1 MKDTKSA
8 RAADRL
14 EALEAGTQQP
24 SRALIL
30 KMAHKYRRPLVTFYL
45 DAPPARGDRGEDF
58 RSLPT
63 KQTDTEGLLDAL
75 LRDVRA
81 RQATVRDILL
91 EDDAH
96 RKVPFIGSITMQD
109 GVAPLLAAMRQGIR
123 LDVGEYRAQASV
135 ESAFA
140 LLRSRVEAAGV
151 FVLLIGNLGSHH
163 SSIDVE
169 TFRGFAL
176 ADEVAPFIV
185 INDQDAVSAWSF
197 TLLHEL
203 AHLWLGKTGVSG
215 RSSEAQI
222 EKFCNDV
229 AAEFLLPSSELP
241 RVGVERNSAPQ
252 AAIELIEKFASERHL
267 SRTMVAYS
275 LYRATL
281 LREDTWKTISAW
293 FLSQWRKAR
302 DAKRERQ
309 RDGKGPNY
317 YVVRRHRLGPALL
330 HLVARSIDEGA
341 LTPTRASKVL
351 GVKPRSVAPL
361 LQPIDPSSGRA
372 A

>member
-1 MKDTKSA
+1 
-8 RAADRL
+8 
-14 EALEAGTQQP
+14 
-24 SRALIL
+24 
-30 KMAHKYRRPLVTFYL
+30 
-45 DAPPARGDRGEDF
+45 
-58 RSLPT
+58 
-63 KQTDTEGLLDAL
+63 
-75 LRDVRA
+75 
-81 RQATVRDILL
+81 
-91 EDDAH
+91 
-96 RKVPFIGSITMQD
+96 
-109 GVAPLLAAMRQGIR
+109 
-123 LDVGEYRAQASV
+123 
-135 ESAFA
+135 
-140 LLRSRVEAAGV
+140 V

-163 SSIDVE
+163 SNIDVE

-241 RVGVERNSAPQ
+241 MVGVERNSTPQ
-252 AAIELIEKFASERHL
+252 AVIELIENFASERHL

-275 LYRATL
+275 LFRVAL
-281 LREDTWKTISAW
+281 IRDETWKTISAW
-293 FLSQWRKAR
+293 FLSQWRRAR

-361 LQPIDPSSGRA
+361 LQPIDPSTGRA